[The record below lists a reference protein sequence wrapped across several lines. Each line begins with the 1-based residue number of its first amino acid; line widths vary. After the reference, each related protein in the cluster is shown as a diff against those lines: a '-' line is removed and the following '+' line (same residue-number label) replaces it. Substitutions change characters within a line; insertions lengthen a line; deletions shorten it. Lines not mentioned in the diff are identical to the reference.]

1 MGSKKGRCANKRE
14 RRWMLKAS
22 LSNAA
27 NEEIVGKTDQK
38 EVRR

>member
-1 MGSKKGRCANKRE
+1 VKKKNRTDRIE
-14 RRWMLKAS
+14 RRWMLEAS